1 MSVHYNTTIT
11 YYPDTIQVK
20 YYPEFSPSGGGSSN
34 DKESPESVSFRS
46 LTRTRKMVFDY
57 ARCNSFD
64 YFVTLTFNP
73 KLIDSF
79 DYSESQK
86 AMSSWLDSLR
96 RRFPFMKYLG
106 VPELHKS
113 GRYHFHFLMSG
124 IDGITMVDS
133 GHRTPKGQII
143 YNLPDYRYGFS
154 TAIKV
159 YESGA
164 KLAGYLSKYISKDL
178 AQHSK
183 NRKRY
188 WCSRNLALP
197 EIDTCFMSL
206 QELSFK
212 FSGLEVLYNKT
223 IEDGKGCG
231 IIEYSLNT
239 PI

>member
-20 YYPEFSPSGGGSSN
+20 YYPEFSPSGGGSS
-34 DKESPESVSFRS
+34 DEKESQESISFRS
-46 LTRTRKMVFDY
+46 LSRTRKMVFDY
-57 ARCNSFD
+57 ARCNNFKF
-64 YFVTLTFNP
+64 FVTLTFNP
-73 KLIDSF
+73 NLVDSF
-79 DYSESQK
+79 DYLDSQK
-86 AMSSWLDSLR
+86 AMTSWLNNLR
-96 RRFPFMKYLG
+96 HKFPAMKYLG

-124 IDGITMVDS
+124 IDGLTMVDS
-133 GHRTPKGQII
+133 GHRTPNGQVI

-178 AQHSK
+178 AQHTK

-188 WCSRNLALP
+188 WSSRNLVLP
-197 EIDTCFMSL
+197 AVDTCLMSL
-206 QELSFK
+206 QDVLSR
-212 FSGLEVLYNKT
+212 FSGLNVSFSKDL
-223 IEDGKGCG
+223 EDGNGCG
-231 IIEYSLNT
+231 VIEYSLK
-239 PI
+239 